1 MGATAG
7 PVRGRRWAVALV
19 VAGPVLLVSVCTPDP
34 VATPAAPSA
43 SSPPS
48 VPAVS
53 SPPSASAVSSP
64 PSASAVSSPPSA
76 SAASSV
82 PEAVACVEQ
91 VLAGLTPAQRAGQ
104 VLMVGVPVEGS
115 ASAAT
120 AVRVYG
126 PGGVFL
132 RGRSADAA
140 TEVRQR
146 IALLQR
152 AASGGTPVPLHVAVD
167 QEGGQVQTLSGRGI
181 GALPSAL
188 TQGRWP
194 TAVLQARV
202 EDRAAA
208 LRGIGVTMN
217 LAPVADT
224 VPGDPERNPPVG
236 AADRHFGS
244 LPEAVAEDVVTV
256 TRATQRSGVVATLKH
271 FPGLGRVRVNTDF
284 STGATDALLDRGDP
298 LLRPFAAGIEA
309 GAGAVMLSS
318 ARYPRLDPRRLAV
331 FSPDVVTL
339 LRSDLRFEGLVV
351 SDDLGAAKAVQSVPV
366 GRRAVAF
373 VAAGGDLVLTV
384 RVHDARPMG
393 TALAAAARSSPQF
406 RRRLDD
412 AVRHVLVS
420 KYRVGL
426 LRC

>member
-1 MGATAG
+1 
-7 PVRGRRWAVALV
+7 VASI
-19 VAGPVLLVSVCTPDP
+19 VAGPVLLASVCTPEP
-34 VATPAAPSA
+34 GAAPAAPTP
-43 SSPPS
+43 SP
-48 VPAVS
+48 PAVS
-53 SPPSASAVSSP
+53 T
-64 PSASAVSSPPSA
+64 
-76 SAASSV
+76 ASSA
-82 PEAVACVEQ
+82 PDAAPGTAGTDDWTTALEPQAVACVEQ

-104 VLMVGVPVEGS
+104 VLMVGVPARGP
-115 ASAAT
+115 ASEAT
-120 AVRVYG
+120 ALRVYV

-132 RGRSADAA
+132 RGRSADPA
-140 TEVRQR
+140 TAVRQR

-167 QEGGQVQTLSGRGI
+167 QEGGQVQTLSGPGI

-188 TQGRWP
+188 AQGRWP
-194 TAVLQARV
+194 ATVLQARV
-202 EDRAAA
+202 EAWAAA
-208 LRGIGVTMN
+208 LRRVGVTMN
-217 LAPVADT
+217 RAPVADT

-236 AADRHFGS
+236 AVDRHFGS

-318 ARYPRLDPRRLAV
+318 ARYPLLDPQRLAA
-331 FSPDVVTL
+331 FSPGVVTL
-339 LRSDLRFEGLVV
+339 LRSDLRFQGLVV

-393 TALAAAARSSPQF
+393 TALVAAAKSSPQF